1 MEKIMTGKMPAS
13 AVPAVIVGAMVNG
26 KPNFLTLGC
35 YGLVSIAKPTVC
47 IMSGKPHH
55 TNIGIRESGYFS
67 VNIPSPGQVKKT
79 DYIGLI
85 SGNDVDKSGVF
96 PVFFGTVDKAPMIQE
111 CPVNILCKVVK
122 TDELPNVPG
131 HEIFYGE
138 VIEVY
143 VDKECM
149 TDGQPDLKK
158 INPLML
164 GGRSYW
170 DIGNPVGE
178 AWKDGVELMK
188 NGA

>member
-1 MEKIMTGKMPAS
+1 MEKVMTGKMPAS
-13 AVPAVIVGAMVNG
+13 AVPAVIVGALVNG

-47 IMSGKPHH
+47 IMSGKPHY

-79 DYIGLI
+79 DYLGLV
-85 SGNDVDKSGVF
+85 SGNAVDKSEIF
-96 PVFFGTVDKAPMIQE
+96 PVFFGTIDKAPMIQE
-111 CPVNILCKVVK
+111 CPANILCKVIK

-138 VIEVY
+138 VLEVY
-143 VDKECM
+143 VSKECM

-170 DIGNPVGE
+170 DIGSPVGQ
-178 AWKDGVELMK
+178 AWKDGVELIK
-188 NGA
+188 KA